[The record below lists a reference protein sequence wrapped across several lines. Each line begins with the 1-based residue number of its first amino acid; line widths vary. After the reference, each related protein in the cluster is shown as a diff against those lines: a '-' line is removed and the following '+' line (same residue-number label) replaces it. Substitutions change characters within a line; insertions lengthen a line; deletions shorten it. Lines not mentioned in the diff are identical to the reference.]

1 MNADEIND
9 IREKKDFTGISFSG
23 YKKSDVKKQLI
34 HNINNNKIEESCY
47 WSAEL
52 ICSGHFLELWEI
64 IIFISSKHIHLG
76 NPKLPIYLNLRFS
89 NFKTILQNGY
99 NDNEIQLRN
108 NKKIRL
114 LFCEI
119 ICVLCLSTKKPSF
132 ENIKIEKDAFD
143 MVSISSKI
151 KVQDTFLFPRD
162 KFTHITAFYFTIYYL
177 KDKKQFFE
185 NSYSWLKPNGYLVIH
200 LVDKLKF
207 DPILNSAD
215 PLTLI
220 NPQDYSEKR
229 LTKSAV
235 VFDKFEYF
243 SNFNLEEKGSA
254 YFNEKF
260 KFENGDVRI
269 NQHELFMEDRRHILD
284 LAIQCGFT
292 SYKYVDLSD
301 INYNGQYIYI
311 LKKNTQ

>member
-1 MNADEIND
+1 MFNLKKLLANKWLIILVVLFILLFLNKCYESSYEGMENKEKKFIYKNND
-9 IREKKDFTGISFSG
+9 IYDKFYASIYDDLLDDEMKVYQEIGILKELTKLNENDYLLDVGSGTGHLVGMLKEEKIKALGVDKSIDMIKVSSNNYPELDF
-23 YKKSDVKKQLI
+23 KQ
-34 HNINNNKIEESCY
+34 
-47 WSAEL
+47 
-52 ICSGHFLELWEI
+52 G
-64 IIFISSKHIHLG
+64 
-76 NPKLPIYLNLRFS
+76 
-89 NFKTILQNGY
+89 
-99 NDNEIQLRN
+99 
-108 NKKIRL
+108 
-114 LFCEI
+114 
-119 ICVLCLSTKKPSF
+119 
-132 ENIKIEKDAFD
+132 
-143 MVSISSKI
+143 
-151 KVQDTFLFPRD
+151 KVQDPFLFPRD

-229 LTKSAV
+229 LTKSVV